1 MAENKKALSFGTDGV
16 RAKNGRELEE
26 AAYALGRAVEGE
38 VVLGRDTRA
47 SGEKLAGIDAR
58 GASDAGA
65 KVTYVGIMPTAGVAY
80 LTKSRGANFGAVI
93 SASHNP
99 PEYNGIKIFS
109 GDGGKL
115 SERAENEFDA
125 ALRMHFEQKSL
136 PFKVKSD
143 FEGAREEYI
152 NFLCSCGRDLAGM
165 KIALDCSC
173 GAASVIAPEVFS
185 RLNADLLVVSAE
197 TDGERINENCGALHV
212 ETLKKRCPG
221 EFDLYFAFDGDADR
235 LMALD
240 ERGEVMDGDR
250 IMYTIAALTIQNGGK
265 VPVIVGTVMSNGG
278 TEKAL
283 KEAGVEFLRAK
294 VGDKYV
300 KRMMDE
306 CGAEIG
312 GEQSG
317 HIILSK
323 FAQTGDGILTAVV
336 LASLLKGAKKS
347 AGEFS
352 YPLFPQF
359 NAGVL
364 TEEKGRAE
372 LPQVRSA
379 VKKWE
384 ERGVRVLVRPSGTE
398 PKIRIMTECENA
410 ALAQA
415 ALKEIQEE
423 LSR

>member
-16 RAKNGRELEE
+16 RAKDGRELEE

-47 SGEKLAGIDAR
+47 SGEKLADIFAR
-58 GASDAGA
+58 GACDAGA

-80 LTKSRGANFGAVI
+80 LTKSRGANFGVVI

-152 NFLCSCGRDLAGM
+152 IFLCSCGRDLAGM

-185 RLNADLLVVSAE
+185 RLNADVLVVSAE

-278 TEKAL
+278 TEK
-283 KEAGVEFLRAK
+283 
-294 VGDKYV
+294 
-300 KRMMDE
+300 
-306 CGAEIG
+306 
-312 GEQSG
+312 
-317 HIILSK
+317 
-323 FAQTGDGILTAVV
+323 
-336 LASLLKGAKKS
+336 
-347 AGEFS
+347 
-352 YPLFPQF
+352 P
-359 NAGVL
+359 
-364 TEEKGRAE
+364 
-372 LPQVRSA
+372 
-379 VKKWE
+379 
-384 ERGVRVLVRPSGTE
+384 
-398 PKIRIMTECENA
+398 
-410 ALAQA
+410 
-415 ALKEIQEE
+415 
-423 LSR
+423 

>member
-47 SGEKLAGIDAR
+47 SGEKLADIFAR
-58 GASDAGA
+58 GACDAGA

-115 SERAENEFDA
+115 SERAESEFDA

-336 LASLLKGAKKS
+336 LASLLKGAKRR

-372 LPQVRSA
+372 LPQVRAA

>member
-1 MAENKKALSFGTDGV
+1 MFSLLL
-16 RAKNGRELEE
+16 RARPCGNEDSPRLQ
-26 AAYALGRAVEGE
+26 LRRGE
-38 VVLGRDTRA
+38 RHC
-47 SGEKLAGIDAR
+47 AR
-58 GASDAGA
+58 G
-65 KVTYVGIMPTAGVAY
+65 
-80 LTKSRGANFGAVI
+80 L
-93 SASHNP
+93 
-99 PEYNGIKIFS
+99 
-109 GDGGKL
+109 
-115 SERAENEFDA
+115 
-125 ALRMHFEQKSL
+125 
-136 PFKVKSD
+136 
-143 FEGAREEYI
+143 
-152 NFLCSCGRDLAGM
+152 
-165 KIALDCSC
+165 
-173 GAASVIAPEVFS
+173 S
-185 RLNADLLVVSAE
+185 RLNADVLVVSAE

-212 ETLKKRCPG
+212 KTLKKRCPG

-283 KEAGVEFLRAK
+283 KEAGVEVLRAK
-294 VGDKYV
+294 GGDKDV

-336 LASLLKGAKKS
+336 LASLLKGAKKR

-372 LPQVRSA
+372 LPQVRAA

-384 ERGVRVLVRPSGTE
+384 EGGGRRLVSRSGNE
-398 PKIRIMTECENA
+398 PKIRIKTEWENA
-410 ALAQA
+410 AIAQA
-415 ALKEIQEE
+415 AHKEIQEE

>member
-16 RAKNGRELEE
+16 RAKDGRELEE
-26 AAYALGRAVEGE
+26 AAYALGRASEGE

-47 SGEKLAGIDAR
+47 SGEKLAAIFAR
-58 GASDAGA
+58 GACDAGA

-115 SERAENEFDA
+115 SEKAENEFDA

-152 NFLCSCGRDLAGM
+152 SFLSSCGRDLAGM

-185 RLNADLLVVSAE
+185 RLNADVLVVSAE

-336 LASLLKGAKKS
+336 LASLLKGAKKR

-372 LPQVRSA
+372 LPQVRAA